1 MKTPTDSRSIK
12 VDHDLEKAI
21 PYLVTR
27 AGARMGNA
35 FSNALKPYGL
45 SLSEWRVCAS
55 LGYKPGQT
63 LSELVMHAS
72 VDMSALSRIVDRLVQ
87 QGLVRRAKSERDG
100 RAVSLSLTPKGAA
113 LAREIAPLAKHY
125 EKVALTR
132 FTEQEVEVLRRLLI
146 QLYDNAEPLE

>member
-1 MKTPTDSRSIK
+1 VKTPTDPRSIK

-27 AGARMGNA
+27 AGTRMGNA
-35 FSNALKPYGL
+35 FSKALKPYGL

-55 LGYKPGQT
+55 LGHRPQQT

-87 QGLVRRAKSERDG
+87 QGLVRRAKSEEDG
-100 RAVSLSLTPKGAA
+100 RAVSLSLTPEGAA

-132 FTEQEVEVLRRLLI
+132 FTPQEVEILRRLLI

>member
-1 MKTPTDSRSIK
+1 VKTPTDSRSIK

-27 AGARMGNA
+27 AGTRMGNA
-35 FSNALKPYGL
+35 FSKALKPYGL

-55 LGYKPGQT
+55 LGHRPQQT
-63 LSELVMHAS
+63 LSELVVHAS

-87 QGLVRRAKSERDG
+87 QGLVRRAKSEEDG
-100 RAVSLSLTPKGAA
+100 RAVSLSLTPEGAS

-125 EKVALTR
+125 EEVALNR
-132 FTEQEVEVLRRLLI
+132 FTPQEVEILRRLLN
-146 QLYDNAEPLE
+146 QLYDNAESLE

>member
-1 MKTPTDSRSIK
+1 MKTPTDASSIE
-12 VDHDLEKAI
+12 VNHNLEKAI

-27 AGARMGNA
+27 AGTRMGNA
-35 FSNALKPYGL
+35 FSKALKPYGL

-55 LGYKPGQT
+55 LGYRPRQT
-63 LSELVMHAS
+63 LSELVAHAS

-87 QGLVRRAKSERDG
+87 QGLVRRAKSEHDG
-100 RAVSLSLTPKGAA
+100 RAISLSLTPEGAS
-113 LAREIAPLAKHY
+113 LTREIAPLAKHY

-132 FTEQEVEVLRRLLI
+132 FTAEEIDILRRLLV

>member
-1 MKTPTDSRSIK
+1 MNDSSIE
-12 VDHDLEKAI
+12 VDHNLEKAI

-35 FSNALKPYGL
+35 FSKALKPYGL

-55 LGYKPGQT
+55 LGYKPRQT
-63 LSELVMHAS
+63 LSELVLHAS

-87 QGLVRRAKSERDG
+87 QGLVRRAKSEHDG
-100 RAVSLSLTPKGAA
+100 RAISLSLTPEGAS
-113 LAREIAPLAKHY
+113 LTREIAPLAKHY
-125 EKVALTR
+125 ERVALTQ
-132 FTEQEVEVLRRLLI
+132 FTWEEIDILRRLLV